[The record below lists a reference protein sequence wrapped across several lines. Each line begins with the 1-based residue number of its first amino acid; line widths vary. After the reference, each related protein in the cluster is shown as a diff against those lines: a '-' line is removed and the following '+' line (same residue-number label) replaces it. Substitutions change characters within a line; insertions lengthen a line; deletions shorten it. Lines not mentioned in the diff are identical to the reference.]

1 MALADHWDIAGAGC
15 ESGILGAGAGNPA
28 FVMMPLN
35 ADVAVKGGYY
45 QDGIGASAL
54 RHPGRV
60 PELHDHA
67 RRVAFEFDWLEGEQ
81 RRWAERRLGYVTA
94 ENAR

>member
-15 ESGILGAGAGNPA
+15 ENRILGAGANNPA
-28 FVMMPLN
+28 FVMMTLD
-35 ADVAVKGGYY
+35 ADVVVQAGYY
-45 QDGIGASAL
+45 QDGISASTL

-67 RRVAFEFDWLEGEQ
+67 RRIAFEFDWLEDEL
-81 RRWAERRLGYVTA
+81 RRWAERRLTHVTA
-94 ENAR
+94 GHTP